1 VVENPSIGATGR
13 PAVPGFRRWPG
24 RHDRGT
30 IVALTSAQRIELY
43 ERIKRTSLGE
53 EGANVVMDALPNLD
67 WDRLATRDDLTTVR
81 AELGTEMADLR
92 TGLRTEMADL
102 RTELRT
108 EIADLRTE
116 LHTGLSGLRGEMTAL
131 RADMRTDLVELENRI
146 QRSMITWILAAQGVT
161 LAATSLLVTVLAFT
175 LG

>member
-1 VVENPSIGATGR
+1 M
-13 PAVPGFRRWPG
+13 
-24 RHDRGT
+24 
-30 IVALTSAQRIELY
+30 ALTAAQRIELY

-92 TGLRTEMADL
+92 TELRTEMADL
-102 RTELRT
+102 RTEL
-108 EIADLRTE
+108 
-116 LHTGLSGLRGEMTAL
+116 HSGLAGLRGEMTAL